1 MGHVRGLAAVV
12 VAGIVAL
19 AFVMLA
25 ASACFGGDGDSG
37 PGGSGRRALTN
48 PASVP
53 TATPGAGEVV
63 FVIGPGGISAPTGDS
78 TAGPATTPTASGTT
92 YTVQS
97 GDTCADIAA
106 RFGITFAELRTANPI
121 IDEGCRN
128 LRPDQVLR
136 IPPAAP
142 GGSAPATPEP
152 GGGGGKTYVIESG
165 DNCGSIAAAH
175 GVTLEEFLVIN
186 ELTEE
191 DCTNLQVGDVVR
203 IP

>member
-1 MGHVRGLAAVV
+1 MTHVRGLAAFV
-12 VAGIVAL
+12 VAGLVVV

-25 ASACFGGDGDSG
+25 ASACFGGNGDGGPSG
-37 PGGSGRRALTN
+37 GRRALTD

-53 TATPGAGEVV
+53 TATPIAGDVV
-63 FVIGPGGISAPTGDS
+63 FVIGPGGISAPDGDS
-78 TAGPATTPTASGTT
+78 TAGPATTPTGSGGST
-92 YTVQS
+92 YTVES

-106 RFGITFAELRTANPI
+106 RFGITFADLRAANPI

-136 IPPAAP
+136 IPPP
-142 GGSAPATPEP
+142 TGGSTPATPVP
-152 GGGGGKTYVIESG
+152 GSSSGNTYVVESG

-175 GVTLEEFLVIN
+175 GVSLAEFLAIN
-186 ELTEE
+186 DLTED
-191 DCTNLQVGDVVR
+191 DCTSLQVGDVVR